1 MAKLKKNPS
10 KAGISAA
17 SVTGNAGPHNQG
29 VEKGRQGNNQQ
40 YKSIIWAKNNAIFLG
55 RERGIMINGCFFCP
69 IYL

>member
-10 KAGISAA
+10 NAGISAA

-40 YKSIIWAKNNAIFLG
+40 YKKHNMG
-55 RERGIMINGCFFCP
+55 EK
-69 IYL
+69 

>member
-17 SVTGNAGPHNQG
+17 SVTGNAGPTDRG

-40 YKSIIWAKNNAIFLG
+40 YKKHNMSEK
-55 RERGIMINGCFFCP
+55 
-69 IYL
+69 

>member
-17 SVTGNAGPHNQG
+17 SVTGNAGPHNHG

-40 YKSIIWAKNNAIFLG
+40 YKSIIWAKITLYFWAENVA
-55 RERGIMINGCFFCP
+55 
-69 IYL
+69 

>member
-17 SVTGNAGPHNQG
+17 SVTGNAGPTDR
-29 VEKGRQGNNQQ
+29 EKDVKAITNNIR
-40 YKSIIWAKNNAIFLG
+40 SIIWAKNNAIFLG
-55 RERGIMINGCFFCP
+55 RERGIMGNGCFFCP